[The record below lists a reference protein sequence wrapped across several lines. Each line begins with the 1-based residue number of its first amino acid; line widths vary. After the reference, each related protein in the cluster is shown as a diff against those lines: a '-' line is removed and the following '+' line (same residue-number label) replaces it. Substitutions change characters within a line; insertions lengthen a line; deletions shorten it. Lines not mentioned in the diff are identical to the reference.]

1 MSVNLRLLSGL
12 AVGYVLG
19 TKAGRERYEQ
29 LLDLGRR
36 VAGSDA
42 GRQLQAEAR
51 QAKERAGAVI
61 GGKAS
66 EGVSKARERI
76 HSDDASAA
84 GTADVGAPVYSDD
97 EAPYVADVGEP
108 ISSDDEAPYVA
119 DVSEPVYSDDDPAP
133 GTTPPSV

>member
-51 QAKERAGAVI
+51 QVKERAGAVI

-66 EGVSKARERI
+66 EGVAKVSELI
-76 HSDDASAA
+76 HSDDEP
-84 GTADVGAPVYSDD
+84 TPDVA
-97 EAPYVADVGEP
+97 
-108 ISSDDEAPYVA
+108 
-119 DVSEPVYSDDDPAP
+119 VSEPMYSDELAPDLAAVSEPNPSDDRIYPDDGIYTDDEP
-133 GTTPPSV
+133 TTGTTPPSV